1 MDSTR
6 KTKTTGK
13 KTGVATQHTGAATSN
28 QRAIWNTDCNAMLI
42 KCLEAHK
49 RDGRM
54 GSNSSWHKDVWA
66 DTEQKLAG
74 TEQTFGGA
82 KKSADSCH
90 NRCVK

>member
-54 GSNSSWHKDVWA
+54 GSNSSWHNMA
-66 DTEQKLAG
+66 TEPGLPPNCETINDG
-74 TEQTFGGA
+74 
-82 KKSADSCH
+82 
-90 NRCVK
+90 